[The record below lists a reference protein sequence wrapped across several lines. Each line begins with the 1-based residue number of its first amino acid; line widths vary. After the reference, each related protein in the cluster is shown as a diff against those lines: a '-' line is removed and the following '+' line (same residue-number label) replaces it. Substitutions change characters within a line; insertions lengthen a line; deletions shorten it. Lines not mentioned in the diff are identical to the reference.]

1 MTARRPTPAA
11 VQPAAVRPPALDG
24 GGPWTVPRPDQQPTS
39 SPKGIMSI
47 PTPALRPHRPG
58 PVLSLLA
65 GAQFLVVLN
74 TSIVNVALP
83 AIGQDLDLTPT
94 GLAWI
99 VNAYLIAFGALL
111 PVGGRLADLLGHR
124 TAFLTGLL
132 VFAGGSLAASIPSG
146 AGLLIAARTV
156 QGIGAA
162 LLSPAG
168 LAILLAHWPPGPGRA
183 KGLGVWGAASAAGGA
198 AGVLLSGVL
207 TSALGWWA
215 IFAISVLVALPGLA
229 AALLLLARRRQERT
243 ARLDV
248 PGALTVT
255 AGLTLLVYGLGARGA
270 TPLPDF
276 VVPATGVLLL
286 LALMPIE
293 RRAKDPLLP
302 PVLLHNRSVVTGN
315 LLMLLLGAVWVA
327 TFFFLPLYQQKVL
340 GYSPLEA
347 GLTQLPLATALMSAS
362 WGAGWLRG
370 TLLPGLLVL
379 AAGLLW
385 LARLPVDGAFLTD
398 LLGPSVLIGAGLGLA
413 FVPLTAWGIAQV
425 EPRHAGIA
433 GGLINTSRQVGGAL
447 GLAMLTTLADPSA
460 GRAAPTVPAYGYRR
474 ALLAAALIALL
485 AAAGAGIHLLR
496 ARSRAAAAKPAHPV
510 SPSPAP

>member
-1 MTARRPTPAA
+1 MTLAA
-11 VQPAAVRPPALDG
+11 SPPRS
-24 GGPWTVPRPDQQPTS
+24 RPD
-39 SPKGIMSI
+39 
-47 PTPALRPHRPG
+47 LLL
-58 PVLSLLA
+58 VLLA

-111 PVGGRLADLLGHR
+111 PLGGRLTDLLGHR
-124 TAFLTGLL
+124 TAFLAGLL
-132 VFAGGSLAASIPSG
+132 VFAAGSLAASLS
-146 AGLLIAARTV
+146 AGPTALIAARAV

-162 LLSPAG
+162 LLSPAS
-168 LAILLAHWPPGPGRA
+168 LAILLAQWPPGPARGKA
-183 KGLGVWGAASAAGGA
+183 LGIWGAASAAGGA

-215 IFAISVLVALPGLA
+215 IFAISALLALPGLIA
-229 AALLLLARRRQERT
+229 TLLLLTRSERKPT

-248 PGALTVT
+248 PGALIVT
-255 AGLTLLVYGLGARGA
+255 AGLTLLVYGLGAKDA

-276 VVPATGVLLL
+276 VLPAAGMLLL
-286 LALMPIE
+286 SVLMPIE

-302 PVLLHNRSVVTGN
+302 PSLLRNRSTATGN

-327 TFFFLPLYQQKVL
+327 TFFFLPLYQQKIL
-340 GYSPLEA
+340 GYTPLEA
-347 GLTQLPLATALMSAS
+347 GLTQLPLAAALTAAS
-362 WGAGWLRG
+362 WGAGRLRG

-385 LARLPVDGAFLTD
+385 LARLPADGAFLPD
-398 LLGPSVLIGAGLGLA
+398 LLGPSLLIGAGLGLA
-413 FVPLTAWGIAQV
+413 FVPLTALGIEGA
-425 EPRHAGIA
+425 EPQHAGTA

-447 GLAMLTTLADPSA
+447 GLAVLTSLAAPAA
-460 GRAAPTVPAYGYRR
+460 GRAAPALAALAHGYRR
-474 ALLAAALIALL
+474 ALVATALIALL
-485 AAAGAGIHLLR
+485 AAAGAGIRLLR
-496 ARSRAAAAKPAHPV
+496 GRNRTSTTAAA
-510 SPSPAP
+510 PSGHS

>member
-1 MTARRPTPAA
+1 MSLPTPA
-11 VQPAAVRPPALDG
+11 
-24 GGPWTVPRPDQQPTS
+24 PRPY
-39 SPKGIMSI
+39 
-47 PTPALRPHRPG
+47 RPRS
-58 PVLSLLA
+58 VLFLLA

-83 AIGQDLDLTPT
+83 AIGQDLHLTPT
-94 GLAWI
+94 GLAWV
-99 VNAYLIAFGALL
+99 VNAYLVAFGALL

-124 TAFLTGLL
+124 TAFLAGLL
-132 VFAGGSLAASIPSG
+132 VFAAGSLAASTLPD
-146 AGLLIAARTV
+146 AGLLIAARAV
-156 QGIGAA
+156 QGVGAA

-168 LAILLAHWPPGPGRA
+168 LAVLLAHWPPGPGRGKA
-183 KGLGVWGAASAAGGA
+183 LGVWGAASAAGGA
-198 AGVLLSGVL
+198 AGVLLGGVL

-215 IFAISVLVALPGLA
+215 VFAISVLVALPGLA
-229 AALLLLARRRQERT
+229 ATLLLLARGGRERT
-243 ARLDV
+243 TRLDV

-255 AGLTLLVYGLGARGA
+255 AGLTLLVYGLGTRGE

-276 VVPATGVLLL
+276 AIPAAGVLLL

-302 PVLLHNRSVVTGN
+302 PALLHNRSAVTGN
-315 LLMLLLGAVWVA
+315 LLMVLLGAVWVA

-347 GLTQLPLATALMSAS
+347 GLTQLPLAAALMAAS
-362 WGAGWLRG
+362 WGAGRLRG

-413 FVPLTAWGIAQV
+413 FVPLTALGIAEA
-425 EPRHAGIA
+425 EPRHTGIA

-447 GLAMLTTLADPSA
+447 GLAILTTLAAPAA
-460 GRAAPTVPAYGYRR
+460 GRTAPGPAALAYGYRR
-474 ALLAAALIALL
+474 ALVAAALIALL
-485 AAAGAGIHLLR
+485 AAAGTGIHLLHR
-496 ARSRAAAAKPAHPV
+496 RSRTAADPSAHPV
-510 SPSPAP
+510 PAHTPTP